1 MVTRDA
7 SSSAALAR
15 YAWLSLAAAFAT
27 LALKILAW
35 VLTSSVGLLSD
46 ALESLVN
53 VGASVMLLA
62 MLRIAG
68 RPADDEHAYGR
79 DKAEYFASGFEGMLV
94 VIAAVA
100 IAYTATARLLHP
112 RLLDHAGIG
121 LILTTAAAGVNFVV
135 SRMLM
140 RAGRRYRSIALQAD
154 AQHLM
159 TDVWTSAGV
168 IVAVSLVALTGWVVL
183 DPLVALAVA
192 INILLIGWRLLQTSI
207 GGLMDAAWPTEER
220 MVLESVLDEFRA
232 QGLRV
237 HAVRTRCSG
246 PRRFAS
252 FHVLVPGTWTVQQG
266 HDLLEDIEQRIAKRV
281 PSVTLDTHLEPIED
295 PSSYQDQELDRHRS

>member
-53 VGASVMLLA
+53 VGAAVMLLA

-94 VIAAVA
+94 VISAVVPTA
-100 IAYTATARLLHP
+100 IAERWFLPDSERERRIDRRL
-112 RLLDHAGIG
+112 
-121 LILTTAAAGVNFVV
+121 AA
-135 SRMLM
+135 L
-140 RAGRRYRSIALQAD
+140 RA
-154 AQHLM
+154 
-159 TDVWTSAGV
+159 
-168 IVAVSLVALTGWVVL
+168 
-183 DPLVALAVA
+183 
-192 INILLIGWRLLQTSI
+192 
-207 GGLMDAAWPTEER
+207 EEY
-220 MVLESVLDEFRA
+220 V
-232 QGLRV
+232 
-237 HAVRTRCSG
+237 
-246 PRRFAS
+246 
-252 FHVLVPGTWTVQQG
+252 
-266 HDLLEDIEQRIAKRV
+266 
-281 PSVTLDTHLEPIED
+281 
-295 PSSYQDQELDRHRS
+295 